1 MIATAHFICGVAR
14 CSLLAVPART
24 VSSLCAAR
32 LAAEIAR
39 DALLTTSTEKD
50 Q

>member
-1 MIATAHFICGVAR
+1 MIATAHPDCGVAP
-14 CSLLAVPART
+14 CSLLTVPHRT

-32 LAAEIAR
+32 LAVGIAR
-39 DALLTTSTEKD
+39 DALLTISAEKE